1 MNFKRFINKN
11 KFFIFI
17 VLAAVILFIAYKKT
31 NETFEDPPKSIK
43 PYIPIEPDCHFN
55 YCTGDY
61 EVVTSNSGVR
71 QCLKKC
77 NVISSNAIV
86 ADSDQ
91 LICKK
96 MNDSKVISTFSRNFN
111 KYKKLT
117 AHKNNTEECICPKK
131 YTYNVKDKACVFK
144 PKGTDKI
151 CPIISGINGNKQLRP
166 VVVNGVCNTEF
177 SVEV

>member
-1 MNFKRFINKN
+1 MNIKRFINKN
-11 KFFIFI
+11 KFVVFI

-31 NETFEDPPKSIK
+31 NEGFQQNPPSL
-43 PYIPIEPDCHFN
+43 PYIPVEPDCNFN

-61 EVVTSNSGVR
+61 ELVISNSGVR

-77 NVISSNAIV
+77 NVISSGAIV
-86 ADSDQ
+86 ADSDK

-96 MNDSKVISTFSRNFN
+96 MNGPKVSTFSRDFG
-111 KYKKLT
+111 KYKKLLN
-117 AHKNNTEECICPKK
+117 AHKNNTEECKCPTK
-131 YTYNVKDKACVFK
+131 YTYNVKEKACLFK

-151 CPIISGINGNKQLRP
+151 CPISGRSGNKQLRP

>member
-1 MNFKRFINKN
+1 MNIKRFINKN
-11 KFFIFI
+11 KFVVFI

-31 NETFEDPPKSIK
+31 NETFENPPTKL
-43 PYIPIEPDCHFN
+43 YIPIEPDCNFN

-61 EVVTSNSGVR
+61 ELVISNSGVR

-77 NVISSNAIV
+77 NVISSGAIV
-86 ADSDQ
+86 GDSDK

-96 MNDSKVISTFSRNFN
+96 MNGRKVISSFSRDFN
-111 KYKKLT
+111 KEYKKLN
-117 AHKNNTEECICPKK
+117 AHKNNTEECKCPENYNYDAKK
-131 YTYNVKDKACVFK
+131 KACLAK
-144 PKGTDKI
+144 LKGTGKI
-151 CPIISGINGNKQLRP
+151 CPISGRSGNKQLRP